1 MRLWGNADLRV
12 NGPLGPFLDQV
23 DDQARRNHM
32 GEVVADFR
40 ELVFMNSS
48 CLKEFVRWIAQVE
61 ERAEHYRIRFLSD
74 PGRAVAVA
82 QPAGAARVRA
92 RTSSRSKS
100 RRPSGRGG
108 RRGRAPLLRR
118 FGAEDEHAEA
128 VRGHLCRRHERGRP
142 VYE

>member
-1 MRLWGNADLRV
+1 MSTVEIPGIKDTEFEATAAVDGGSLVMRLWGNADLRV

-48 CLKEFVRWIAQVE
+48 CLKEFVRWIALVE

-74 PGRAVAVA
+74 PAA
-82 QPAGAARVRA
+82 QWQ
-92 RTSSRSKS
+92 SRSLQAL
-100 RRPSGRGG
+100 
-108 RRGRAPLLRR
+108 RAFAPNLVTIEI
-118 FGAEDEHAEA
+118 AKA
-128 VRGHLCRRHERGRP
+128 
-142 VYE
+142 